1 MDRYGYVLRKKEEK
15 KETGSYRKSD
25 LQAMTTYQ
33 LKEIC
38 RAERII
44 PGIVDPMD
52 RDGLI
57 RVILKYRGAE
67 EHFLIRTADDGGLE
81 ALNHVMSECVFRE
94 RHMKGMECSSKI
106 VAYDGLAIG
115 FYDRLIIPYDS
126 SLVGTNALVTDGDR
140 RICAILNVEAKGK
153 NTDCLYLTKAAE
165 IPCMKSEGK
174 DYSLYL
180 MDRKNSDILYGIYY
194 GSHGHVPEHMETC
207 RIPLL
212 DFEVRTPAKLTMPL
226 AMDFGTT
233 NTAVGTYLDRRYFQQ
248 AGLHDGAYGLKENGV
263 NYAIFYDP
271 ASEWEET
278 TLLPSVVSVLSA
290 EAGRPEFL
298 FGYEALQQVDA
309 GHMDEGFC
317 IFYDIK
323 RWIGDYGKEEE
334 ITDRKGRRSRV
345 RRRDILKAYFSYV
358 ILEACNRF
366 KCEVSEVHVS
376 CPVKQK
382 AQFAKLFANI
392 LPEYAVERQDMLD
405 EGVSV
410 LYGTVAEMARSG
422 KAEQGR
428 EYCALV
434 IDCGGGTTDLCSCRF
449 RIWDKRV
456 SYRIEIETAYENGDT
471 DFGGNNLTYR
481 MMQLIKVAAVNVL
494 QGKAGEEQNLL
505 AGFDTDIYRSVDG
518 GGTESLYRELEQA
531 YEAAECCLPT
541 RFKEY
546 EHRSREEYYMV
557 KNNFYFLFRLAERMK
572 KEFYG
577 RSGVL
582 RISLSSRPVEEKAT
596 EWILVDR
603 FRLAA
608 DRGHGLEIIKDF
620 PEVAFSIYEME
631 LLLTADIYHV
641 ICRFMEDIYESGRV
655 EDYSMIRLTGQ
666 SCRIGLFRDAL
677 KEFVPGRTIQFKKN
691 RGDRTKDF
699 GLKMTCVDGA
709 LQYLRDKR
717 YGYADISVR
726 SELPALPYVITAYT
740 HSGEEITL
748 IHCLRRGGACGMVS
762 RNMEDLVLKLYLKDQ
777 DGRERYQYTCHS
789 SPADFREAEYEE
801 IARWYGEHI
810 RQADTDDIVNR
821 EVKFFVWAKPEDWS
835 FCVVPVYRMDG
846 ALFLGKEEEYGFENE
861 GWVQNYFDGMK

>member
-15 KETGSYRKSD
+15 KEAGSYRKSD
-25 LQAMTTYQ
+25 LLAMTTYQ

-38 RAERII
+38 RTERII
-44 PGIVDPMD
+44 AGIVDPMD

-67 EHFLIRTADDGGLE
+67 EHFLIRTADDAGLE
-81 ALNHVMSECVFRE
+81 ALNHVMRGCVFRE
-94 RHMKGMECSSKI
+94 KYMKGMECSSKI

-115 FYDRLIIPYDS
+115 FYDGLTIPYHS
-126 SLVGTNALVTDGDR
+126 SLVGTNALVTGGDG

-153 NTDCLYLTKAAE
+153 STDCLYLTKAAE
-165 IPCMKSEGK
+165 IPCTKSEGK

-194 GSHGHVPEHMETC
+194 GRYGHMPEHMETC

-212 DFEVRTPAKLTMPL
+212 DFEVRTPVRLPMPL

-233 NTAVGTYLDRRYFQQ
+233 NTAVGTYLDRRYFEQ
-248 AGLHDGAYGLKENGV
+248 AGLQDGAYGLKENGV
-263 NYAIFYDP
+263 NYAVFYDP
-271 ASEWEET
+271 ASDWEET

-290 EAGRPEFL
+290 EVGRPEFL
-298 FGYEALQQVDA
+298 FGYDALQQVDA

-323 RWIGDYGKEEE
+323 RWISDYRKEEE

-345 RRRDILKAYFSYV
+345 QRRDILKAYFSYV
-358 ILEACNRF
+358 ILEARNRF

-382 AQFAKLFANI
+382 AQFAKLFTDI

-428 EYCALV
+428 EYHALV

-449 RIWDKRV
+449 RVWDQRV

-494 QGKAGEEQNLL
+494 QGKPGKEQDIL
-505 AGFDTDIYRSVDG
+505 AGFDTDIYRCVDG
-518 GGTESLYRELEQA
+518 GGTESFYRELEQA
-531 YEAAECCLPT
+531 YEAAEGCLPT

-577 RSGVL
+577 RSGIL
-582 RISLSSRPVEEKAT
+582 RISLSSHPVEEKAT
-596 EWILVDR
+596 VWISADR

-641 ICRFMEDIYESGRV
+641 ICRFMEDIYEDGRV

-677 KEFVPGRTIQFKKN
+677 KEFVPGRTIQFRKN

-726 SELPALPYVITAYT
+726 SELPALPYMITAYT

>member
-1 MDRYGYVLRKKEEK
+1 
-15 KETGSYRKSD
+15 
-25 LQAMTTYQ
+25 
-33 LKEIC
+33 
-38 RAERII
+38 
-44 PGIVDPMD
+44 
-52 RDGLI
+52 
-57 RVILKYRGAE
+57 
-67 EHFLIRTADDGGLE
+67 
-81 ALNHVMSECVFRE
+81 
-94 RHMKGMECSSKI
+94 
-106 VAYDGLAIG
+106 
-115 FYDRLIIPYDS
+115 
-126 SLVGTNALVTDGDR
+126 
-140 RICAILNVEAKGK
+140 
-153 NTDCLYLTKAAE
+153 
-165 IPCMKSEGK
+165 
-174 DYSLYL
+174 
-180 MDRKNSDILYGIYY
+180 
-194 GSHGHVPEHMETC
+194 
-207 RIPLL
+207 
-212 DFEVRTPAKLTMPL
+212 
-226 AMDFGTT
+226 
-233 NTAVGTYLDRRYFQQ
+233 
-248 AGLHDGAYGLKENGV
+248 
-263 NYAIFYDP
+263 
-271 ASEWEET
+271 
-278 TLLPSVVSVLSA
+278 
-290 EAGRPEFL
+290 
-298 FGYEALQQVDA
+298 
-309 GHMDEGFC
+309 
-317 IFYDIK
+317 
-323 RWIGDYGKEEE
+323 
-334 ITDRKGRRSRV
+334 
-345 RRRDILKAYFSYV
+345 
-358 ILEACNRF
+358 
-366 KCEVSEVHVS
+366 
-376 CPVKQK
+376 
-382 AQFAKLFANI
+382 
-392 LPEYAVERQDMLD
+392 
-405 EGVSV
+405 
-410 LYGTVAEMARSG
+410 
-422 KAEQGR
+422 
-428 EYCALV
+428 
-434 IDCGGGTTDLCSCRF
+434 
-449 RIWDKRV
+449 
-456 SYRIEIETAYENGDT
+456 
-471 DFGGNNLTYR
+471 
-481 MMQLIKVAAVNVL
+481 
-494 QGKAGEEQNLL
+494 
-505 AGFDTDIYRSVDG
+505 
-518 GGTESLYRELEQA
+518 
-531 YEAAECCLPT
+531 
-541 RFKEY
+541 
-546 EHRSREEYYMV
+546 MV

-596 EWILVDR
+596 EWIPVDR

-691 RGDRTKDF
+691 RGDWTKDF

-717 YGYADISVR
+717 YGYADISVS